1 MVISQVGAVPHLHAV
16 FIAMRMTMF
25 RPLRVFLS
33 HFAQYFRPPLD
44 RFEQKNCRLPTAA
57 LLIRVARVENEMSEA
72 RRKKL
77 HVALKSRFQLDDCST
92 NQLISD
98 AVAAERNAIDL
109 YHFTRQLNAALDD
122 EGRRGIVK
130 MMWEIVY
137 VDGAMKESENN
148 IIWRAAD
155 LLSVP
160 SRQRIELRQQ
170 IAALSGQWCD

>member
-1 MVISQVGAVPHLHAV
+1 
-16 FIAMRMTMF
+16 
-25 RPLRVFLS
+25 
-33 HFAQYFRPPLD
+33 
-44 RFEQKNCRLPTAA
+44 
-57 LLIRVARVENEMSEA
+57 MSEA

-77 HVALKSRFQLDDCST
+77 HAALKSRFELDDCST

-98 AVAAERNAIDL
+98 AVAAERSAIDL

-122 EGRRGIVK
+122 EARRGIVK

-137 VDGAMKESENN
+137 VDGTMKESENN

-170 IAALSGQWCD
+170 IAALSSQMV

>member
-1 MVISQVGAVPHLHAV
+1 
-16 FIAMRMTMF
+16 MRMIMF
-25 RPLRVFLS
+25 GPLRVFLS
-33 HFAQYFRPPLD
+33 HLARCLRPRLD
-44 RFEQKNCRLPTAA
+44 RFQQENCRLSTAA
-57 LLIRVARVENEMSEA
+57 LLIHVARVENEMSEA

-77 HVALKSRFQLDDCST
+77 HAALKSRFELDDCST

-98 AVAAERNAIDL
+98 AVAAERSAIDL

-122 EGRRGIVK
+122 EARRGIVK

-137 VDGAMKESENN
+137 VDGTMKESENN

-170 IAALSGQWCD
+170 IAALSSQMV

>member
-1 MVISQVGAVPHLHAV
+1 
-16 FIAMRMTMF
+16 MRLTMF
-25 RPLRVFLS
+25 GLLRVFLS
-33 HFAQYFRPPLD
+33 HLAQYFRPPLD
-44 RFEQKNCRLPTAA
+44 RFEQKNCRLLTAA

-77 HVALKSRFQLDDCST
+77 HAVLKSRFELDDCAT

-122 EGRRGIVK
+122 EARRGIVK

-137 VDGAMKESENN
+137 VDGTMKESENN

-170 IAALSGQWCD
+170 IAALSGQMV

>member
-1 MVISQVGAVPHLHAV
+1 
-16 FIAMRMTMF
+16 
-25 RPLRVFLS
+25 
-33 HFAQYFRPPLD
+33 
-44 RFEQKNCRLPTAA
+44 

-77 HVALKSRFQLDDCST
+77 HAALKSRFDDCST

-98 AVAAERNAIDL
+98 AVAAETGAIDL

-122 EGRRGIVK
+122 GGRRRIVK

-137 VDGAMKESENN
+137 VDGTMKESENN

-170 IAALSGQWCD
+170 IAALSSQMV